1 MRVVLIADTFP
12 PLRTSGAVQ
21 LRDLAQEF
29 VAQGHE
35 LTVLL
40 PSSSLGTPFAVEII
54 DGIEI
59 VRLRTLRTKDIG
71 YVRRTI
77 NEFLMPFMMLRN
89 LRRSPLATREWDG
102 VVWYSPSIFFGPLV
116 NALQRSSGCKS
127 YLIVRDIFPEWA
139 VDLGIMGRGIP
150 YLFFRTVAH
159 YQYSI
164 ASVIGVQTQGNL
176 AYFDRVRESDNPR
189 VEVLENWLAD
199 SPTKSCSIDLNKTSL
214 SGRHILVYAGNMGI
228 AQGLGILLDLAERLR
243 CRTDIGLLFVGRGSD
258 AKKLAAT
265 AHSRGLNNV
274 VFMDEIPPEEIPGL
288 YAQCTIGIVAL
299 DARHRSHNVP
309 GKFLTYMLSGL
320 PVIATINARNDLANL
335 IRDEGV
341 GCVCED
347 AKVETLER
355 LALDLIDHIGSN
367 GKTKER
373 CRALYKNRYRPEK
386 ATKQIINALSRDA

>member
-1 MRVVLIADTFP
+1 
-12 PLRTSGAVQ
+12 
-21 LRDLAQEF
+21 
-29 VAQGHE
+29 
-35 LTVLL
+35 
-40 PSSSLGTPFAVEII
+40 
-54 DGIEI
+54 
-59 VRLRTLRTKDIG
+59 
-71 YVRRTI
+71 
-77 NEFLMPFMMLRN
+77 
-89 LRRSPLATREWDG
+89 
-102 VVWYSPSIFFGPLV
+102 
-116 NALQRSSGCKS
+116 
-127 YLIVRDIFPEWA
+127 
-139 VDLGIMGRGIP
+139 
-150 YLFFRTVAH
+150 VAH

-309 GKFLTYMLSGL
+309 GKFLTYMHSGL